1 MFIKFRINVMP
12 LDITSTLTFFYFVQ
26 SVIAVFC
33 FQNLIPIWES
43 NPFESRL
50 ETPNLLHWGFLIFLS
65 PTEHHNAG
73 FRIPTS

>member
-1 MFIKFRINVMP
+1 MP

-50 ETPNLLHWGFLIFLS
+50 ETPNLLH
-65 PTEHHNAG
+65 
-73 FRIPTS
+73 